1 MKNIILF
8 IFLVS
13 CTAQSLNNKSKVDNL
28 KFNIDFTF
36 DEYKKFLTNFN
47 VNSKYPDISK

>member
-13 CTAQSLNNKSKVDNL
+13 CTAQSVNNDSKDDNL

-36 DEYKKFLTNFN
+36 EEYKKFLTNFN
-47 VNSKYPDISK
+47 ANTKYPDISK

>member
-13 CTAQSLNNKSKVDNL
+13 CSSQSLNNESKVDNL

-36 DEYKKFLTNFN
+36 EEYKKFLTNFN
-47 VNSKYPDISK
+47 ANAKYPDISK